1 MMNPRSSYESKRG
14 IHGLFGQAKNLM
26 KEAEEEKTL
35 TRKEVVMKAL
45 VLDDDSAVC
54 AFIASVLK
62 EAGVAYEIFL
72 DPLKALTSMNGD
84 HYDFAFVDIGLPNMD
99 GLEFSKHFKERFP
112 ESDIVFITGG
122 GDYEK
127 AVQAIKVGAY
137 DFVKK
142 AFKRLDISMC
152 VSRLIEKR
160 RLYQAQKNQQV
171 LDFANKVAFQL
182 MHELRNPLMAI
193 GGFARLAHSK
203 ECPQDRL
210 RQYTRIIFDQ
220 SLRLEKVFDEVLE
233 HLKAGGVKL

>member
-1 MMNPRSSYESKRG
+1 
-14 IHGLFGQAKNLM
+14 
-26 KEAEEEKTL
+26 
-35 TRKEVVMKAL
+35 MKAL

-54 AFIASVLK
+54 EFIASVL
-62 EAGVAYEIFL
+62 EESGVDYEIFL
-72 DPLKALTSMNGD
+72 DPLQALMSMNGNY
-84 HYDFAFVDIGLPNMD
+84 YDFAFVDIGLPNMD
-99 GLEFSKHFKERFP
+99 GLEFSKRFKDRYP

-122 GDYEK
+122 GDYDK

-152 VSRLIEKR
+152 VARLMEKR
-160 RLYQAQKNQQV
+160 RLYEAQKRQQV
-171 LDFANKVAFQL
+171 VDFANKVALQL

-203 ECPQDRL
+203 GCPQDRV

-233 HLKAGGVKL
+233 HLKAGDEKL

>member
-1 MMNPRSSYESKRG
+1 
-14 IHGLFGQAKNLM
+14 
-26 KEAEEEKTL
+26 
-35 TRKEVVMKAL
+35 MKAL

-54 AFIASVLK
+54 EFIASVM
-62 EAGVAYEIFL
+62 EESDVAHDVFL
-72 DPLKALTSMNGD
+72 DPLKALTSMNGT

-99 GLEFSKHFKERFP
+99 GLEFSRRFKERYP

-122 GDYEK
+122 GDYDK

-142 AFKRLDISMC
+142 AFKRLDITMC
-152 VSRLIEKR
+152 LSRLIEKR
-160 RLYQAQKNQQV
+160 RLYEAQKNKHV
-171 LDFANKVAFQL
+171 LDFANKVALQL

-193 GGFARLAHSK
+193 GGFARLAHSRD
-203 ECPQDRL
+203 CPQDRM

-233 HLKAGGVKL
+233 HLKAGHEEL